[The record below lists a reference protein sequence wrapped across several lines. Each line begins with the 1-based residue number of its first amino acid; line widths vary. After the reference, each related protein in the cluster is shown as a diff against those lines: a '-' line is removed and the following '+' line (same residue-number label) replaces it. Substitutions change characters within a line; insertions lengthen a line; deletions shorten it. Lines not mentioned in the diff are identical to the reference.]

1 MPRKDAKTVGGPQK
15 SAGPVPLLTC
25 ADDMAALPKEKKD
38 AKNTKPAPPEA
49 ASPVASREASR
60 TDDHDGYHDGYRNR
74 VPGPSTPPQS
84 PSESWQDRDA
94 RDHHKRP
101 KTIKSDRGDERPRD
115 PKPSQ
120 TTQDH
125 HVGDERPRKP
135 ERERPNQTQASPRP
149 RPTWPAPLPSD
160 PRLHPPPAARSA
172 PPKPRP
178 APLHLP
184 EHVLAEH
191 SDQAPVGG
199 QTSSPFAQEH
209 LKQHS
214 PALSPYPDAGAGGS
228 RGQSSGP
235 QVC

>member
-1 MPRKDAKTVGGPQK
+1 MPTGADDVAAVPRKDAKG
-15 SAGPVPLLTC
+15 
-25 ADDMAALPKEKKD
+25 
-38 AKNTKPAPPEA
+38 TKPAPEA
-49 ASPVASREASR
+49 PCAVASREAPH
-60 TDDHDGYHDGYRNR
+60 TDDHDGYRRNR
-74 VPGPSTPPQS
+74 LPGPSTPPLS
-84 PSESWQDRDA
+84 PSESWPDRDA

-101 KTIKSDRGDERPRD
+101 KTIKSDRGDERPRE

-125 HVGDERPRKP
+125 QGGDERPRAS
-135 ERERPNQTQASPRP
+135 ERERPNQQRHASPRSPPP
-149 RPTWPAPLPSD
+149 RATPLPSD
-160 PRLHPPPAARSA
+160 PRLHAPPAARPA

-184 EHVLAEH
+184 EHVLAEKGEH
-191 SDQAPVGG
+191 ALVGG
-199 QTSSPFAQEH
+199 QTPSPFAQEL

-214 PALSPYPDAGAGGS
+214 PALSPFADGGGS